1 MLLFGVDFL
10 LFKVGAGTGTGF
22 TPTGAD
28 AGGFSDRATSPGS
41 VFVMATSMSA
51 SFGVCARTVARTL
64 MSLRLLL
71 RTFT

>member
-1 MLLFGVDFL
+1 
-10 LFKVGAGTGTGF
+10 
-22 TPTGAD
+22 
-28 AGGFSDRATSPGS
+28 
-41 VFVMATSMSA
+41 MATSMSA